1 MNKTRISIEELRTEA
16 SRSQGNPHLPGCEG
30 VSAVGIYPVTDEV
43 VESNWSVQ
51 VVSGEGVDPK
61 AQTALRFRPSTSFVT
76 NTICLQ
82 VRPLMSASSALVL
95 SGRRFVRYF
104 LCQ

>member
-1 MNKTRISIEELRTEA
+1 VNKPLISIEELKQIALREIHTY
-16 SRSQGNPHLPGCEG
+16 PGSED
-30 VSAVGIYPVTDEV
+30 VSAVGIYPVTDDV
-43 VESNWSVQ
+43 VESKWSVQ

-61 AQTALRFRPSTSFVT
+61 PQTALRFTLSTSFLT
-76 NTICLQ
+76 NTICL
-82 VRPLMSASSALVL
+82 PLMPASSALVL

>member
-1 MNKTRISIEELRTEA
+1 VKV
-16 SRSQGNPHLPGCEG
+16 
-30 VSAVGIYPVTDEV
+30 VSAVGIYPVTAEA
-43 VESNWSVQ
+43 ESNRSVQ

-61 AQTALRFRPSTSFVT
+61 PQTALRFTLIT
-76 NTICLQ
+76 NNNLLIGK
-82 VRPLMSASSALVL
+82 PLMPASSALVL